1 MDSDRE
7 RHQGLQDLDKV
18 LTEWKDLTLAEN
30 EMIVASDWDGLEDLQ
45 LRKANLQRLIEKLEV
60 AFSKNESISDQKK
73 ATERRRLK
81 QIASELLALER
92 KNEAILS
99 ERLAEADRQ
108 LKDSSKSIQ
117 SLRHVQKAYGNS
129 RLSFWQAYS

>member
-7 RHQGLQDLDKV
+7 RHPVLLDLHKV
-18 LTEWKDLTLAEN
+18 LTEWRTLTLAEN
-30 EMIVASDWDGLEDLQ
+30 EKIEASDWEGLDGLQ
-45 LRKANLQRLIEKLEV
+45 LRKANLQRLIENLEV
-60 AFSKNESISDQKK
+60 AFSRSEGISEEKK
-73 ATERRRLK
+73 SLEKRRLK

-108 LKDSSKSIQ
+108 LKSSSKTIQ
-117 SLRHVQKAYGNS
+117 SLRHVQKAYGNN

>member
-7 RHQGLQDLDKV
+7 RHQALQDLAKV

-30 EMIVASDWDGLEDLQ
+30 EKIVASDWQGLEDLQ
-45 LRKANLQRLIEKLEV
+45 LRKADLQRLIEKLEV
-60 AFSKNESISDQKK
+60 AFSQCQGLSDEKK
-73 ATERRRLK
+73 ASARRRLK

-108 LKDSSKSIQ
+108 LKNSSKTIQ